1 MKTNKIKTQYQTDCT
16 FYPYLLHKRMTSSQ
30 WNFETLSNQ
39 KDNLLLYV
47 NSSMGHSFYNR
58 ILDAL
63 HVTPKIQPI
72 FFLNGKKKHTEC
84 SRFLFKNVISFS
96 WNISMHM
103 HMFYIKTNL
112 WNINKSLQ
120 FASIHIELYTSHP

>member
-1 MKTNKIKTQYQTDCT
+1 MKTNEIKTQYQTDCT
-16 FYPYLLHKRMTSSQ
+16 FYPYLLHKRMTLSQ

-58 ILDAL
+58 CI
-63 HVTPKIQPI
+63 TCNTKNPTN
-72 FFLNGKKKHTEC
+72 FLFKWQKKHTEC

-120 FASIHIELYTSHP
+120 FASIHTELYTSHP